1 MHTRPLHTGLKPF
14 YIAPDLLCPLL
25 SVLPA
30 CPGKA
35 ISADYTYMIGCTND
49 LAVRHIPDIPLRKD
63 TLAGPYDR
71 HCDMVRD
78 TGIGNDA
85 GDKRG
90 ARAHLPACITTN

>member
-1 MHTRPLHTGLKPF
+1 M
-14 YIAPDLLCPLL
+14 
-25 SVLPA
+25 LPA

-78 TGIGNDA
+78 TGVGSGTRDRRSA
-85 GDKRG
+85 
-90 ARAHLPACITTN
+90 LSYLLACITTN